1 MEILSIVWGT
11 VLIVLGI
18 ACIVKRGFASKLM
31 PFIAKIIFGIFLLI
45 IGILF
50 AKNYVFPM
58 ITESQEQ
65 KDQEKKRVIEYYNN
79 GYDVFCDGVQVEN
92 IQSINIEDY
101 EIEFNKEQEAVYL
114 VTSDN
119 GNLTN
124 AVIIAIAIAMSIAL
138 VRRRE
143 ETA

>member
-1 MEILSIVWGT
+1 
-11 VLIVLGI
+11 
-18 ACIVKRGFASKLM
+18 
-31 PFIAKIIFGIFLLI
+31 FLLI

-65 KDQEKKRVIEYYNN
+65 KDQEEKRVIEYYNN
-79 GYDVFCDGVQVEN
+79 GYDVFCDGVLVEN
-92 IQSINIEDY
+92 LQSINIEDY
-101 EIEFNKEQEAVYL
+101 EIEFDIEQEAVYL

-124 AVIIAIAIAMSIAL
+124 AVIIAIVIFMSIAL

-143 ETA
+143 ETAS